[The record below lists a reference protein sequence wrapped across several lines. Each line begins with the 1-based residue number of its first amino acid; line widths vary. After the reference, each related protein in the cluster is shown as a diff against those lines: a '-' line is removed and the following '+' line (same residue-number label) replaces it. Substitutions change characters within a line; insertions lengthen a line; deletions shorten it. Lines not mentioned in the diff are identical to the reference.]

1 MQPSEVV
8 LVHPFWAVSALSG
21 RVWWLCCDCCSLLAW
36 GPPSWHH
43 KPFPHTS
50 TVPPEQ
56 TFLSCA
62 PPVPEPA
69 ASSRPARGAVPNSG
83 LFASSVFQGIQAL
96 KQVTKRYARRQNK
109 WVRNRFLRR
118 ECSAPALPRHQSSHF
133 PSGRGAV
140 RVHLAPRHLQSQ
152 LLPPAAPVPWV
163 LVEGGFS
170 PPKNKASERSAPC
183 PGDDGRSVPA
193 ASPRWLPRGWGGRPA
208 APTRSPPARPKSPA
222 GSCPGIRSGSPW
234 AALGPAGCG
243 GREPAGLPC
252 PSPSLGAGP
261 AAAAG
266 SRALVES
273 CSVGAKQQQ
282 QQEKKKKGRGGTRVK
297 RRALIWVQKLSGS
310 RVLGGCGSPSWWQV
324 CCSSAL
330 SGAWWW
336 CQQ

>member
-1 MQPSEVV
+1 M
-8 LVHPFWAVSALSG
+8 
-21 RVWWLCCDCCSLLAW
+21 CS
-36 GPPSWHH
+36 
-43 KPFPHTS
+43 
-50 TVPPEQ
+50 
-56 TFLSCA
+56 
-62 PPVPEPA
+62 PVPDPA
-69 ASSRPARGAVPNSG
+69 ASSRPTRGAVPNSG

-118 ECSAPALPRHQSSHF
+118 ECSAPALPRHLCPHISLL
-133 PSGRGAV
+133 AV
-140 RVHLAPRHLQSQ
+140 CCARSPRPRTLTKLAPS
-152 LLPPAAPVPWV
+152 PCCYPWV
-163 LVEGGFS
+163 LVKGGFS
-170 PPKNKASERSAPC
+170 PPKNKASERSALC

-193 ASPRWLPRGWGGRPA
+193 ASPRWLPRGWGGAQQHPTHSLPA
-208 APTRSPPARPKSPA
+208 QLKSPA

-234 AALGPAGCG
+234 AAPGPAGCS
-243 GREPAGLPC
+243 GREPAALPC

-324 CCSSAL
+324 CCRSAL